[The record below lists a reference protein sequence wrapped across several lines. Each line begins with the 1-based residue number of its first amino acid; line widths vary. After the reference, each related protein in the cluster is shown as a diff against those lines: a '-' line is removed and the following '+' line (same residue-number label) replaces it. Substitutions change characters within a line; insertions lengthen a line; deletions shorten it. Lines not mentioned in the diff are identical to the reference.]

1 MPPHNQY
8 RPPPFRPVMN
18 SPGQHEIIVRCA
30 DPPVRRSAG
39 ALMRAVM
46 PVRASVPV

>member
-1 MPPHNQY
+1 
-8 RPPPFRPVMN
+8 MN

-39 ALMRAVM
+39 APIRRRAD
-46 PVRASVPV
+46 PPAR